1 MIMVTGQIVI
11 NLSKVHEFKGGSEY
25 PYPMNQMVNAAEV
38 LTLDMP
44 SIFRSN
50 VR

>member
-11 NLSKVHEFKGGSEY
+11 NLSKVNEFKGGSEY

>member
-1 MIMVTGQIVI
+1 MVTLQIII

-25 PYPMNQMVNAAEV
+25 PYPINNIVRVLEV
-38 LTLDMP
+38 LTLDVAEAFP
-44 SIFRSN
+44 SD